1 MENKDSGTLQFT
13 NKVQTAQQFA
23 AAQVSTTPT
32 SYMDMIAN
40 AVTSGASIEALERL
54 MALKERHD
62 KEVARQAFQA
72 ALAEFQEECPDIRK
86 TKKVEFTSQKTSQTT
101 SYHYAPLPDIDRQIK
116 PLMKK
121 HGFTKRWE
129 YKSNGSKIKVT
140 CILTHTGGHSEQTE
154 MEGDADMSGAK
165 NAIQG
170 QGSAITFMKRYT
182 LEGALGLTTADQD
195 IDGRLPEVDV
205 DKLHE
210 IYMEVFNKFP
220 KDYPGL
226 EAMRPENW
234 KTEKTGKVYGG
245 AITAARKRY
254 ADLVK
259 PD

>member
-1 MENKDSGTLQFT
+1 MNDLQKT
-13 NKVQTAQQFA
+13 E
-23 AAQVSTTPT
+23 TPLPAGP
-32 SYMDMIAN
+32 MDMISQ
-40 AVTSGASIEALERL
+40 AVASGASIETLERL
-54 MALKERHD
+54 MALKREND
-62 KEVARQAFQA
+62 KELARKAFQA

-86 TKKVEFTSQKTSQTT
+86 TKKVEFTSTKTNQTT

-205 DKLHE
+205 DKLHKN
-210 IYMEVFNKFP
+210 YMELFEKVVE
-220 KDYPGL
+220 KDPSYRTQMDPD
-226 EAMRPENW
+226 NW
-234 KTEKTGKVYGG
+234 KVERTAKVYVA
-245 AITAARKRY
+245 AIGKAREILTK
-254 ADLVK
+254 LTK
-259 PD
+259 

>member
-1 MENKDSGTLQFT
+1 MNIQKTETPLPAVAGKGYME
-13 NKVQTAQQFA
+13 
-23 AAQVSTTPT
+23 
-32 SYMDMIAN
+32 MIAD
-40 AVTSGASIEALERL
+40 AVNGGASIEALERL
-54 MALKERHD
+54 MNMKREYD
-62 KEVARQAFQA
+62 KEIARQAFQA
-72 ALAEFQEECPDIRK
+72 ALAEFQDECPDIRK
-86 TKKVEFTSQKTSQTT
+86 TKKVEFTSTKTNMTT

-129 YKSNGSKIKVT
+129 YKSNGPKIKVT

-205 DKLHE
+205 DKLHKE
-210 IYMEVFNKFP
+210 YMEIFSKVVA
-220 KDYPGL
+220 KDSTYRTTMDPD
-226 EAMRPENW
+226 NW
-234 KTEKTGKVYGG
+234 KTERTAKVYVA
-245 AITAARKRY
+245 AIGKAREILTKLTK
-254 ADLVK
+254 A
-259 PD
+259 